1 MATIILVIVE
11 ITIMTIEELDNNI
24 GTPVLSMWFAIFA
37 L

>member
-11 ITIMTIEELDNNI
+11 ITIMTIEKLDNNI
-24 GTPVLSMWFAIFA
+24 DTVLSMWFAIFA